1 MCKNDEGEILC
12 GIEHTLVK
20 QEDAVKI
27 PEELTIC
34 YNRESLKKWLIKNNI
49 SPYTRK
55 EVPFSWIKENII
67 GIKKE

>member
-12 GIEHTLVK
+12 EIDYNLVK
-20 QEDAVKI
+20 QENAVKI
-27 PEELTIC
+27 LEELTIC
-34 YNRESLKKWLIKNNI
+34 YKRKSLKEWLIKSNI
-49 SPYTRK
+49 SLYTRK